1 MKYKA
6 SSAMGFGEPSDG
18 LTDDEKALRS
28 VIEQESLKKLY
39 RKLPTNRMRFVVA
52 AHFELGMTQEL
63 VAEILDIKQPSL
75 QDEIAHIKRVL
86 LGKPYKPQRRKATVQ
101 VKDIMNYLLLL

>member
-1 MKYKA
+1 
-6 SSAMGFGEPSDG
+6 MGFGEPSDG

-39 RKLPTNRMRFVVA
+39 RKLPTNRMRFVVC

-63 VAEILDIKQPSL
+63 VAEILDIKQPTL

-86 LGKPYKPQRRKATVQ
+86 LGKPYKPQRHKGTV
-101 VKDIMNYLLLL
+101 KINDLMNYILLLKKA